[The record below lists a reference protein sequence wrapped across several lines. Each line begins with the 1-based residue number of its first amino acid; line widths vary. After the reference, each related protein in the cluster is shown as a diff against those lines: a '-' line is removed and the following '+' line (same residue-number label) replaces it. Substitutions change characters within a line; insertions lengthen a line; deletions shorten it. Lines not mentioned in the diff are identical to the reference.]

1 MGAQEF
7 TSEQLFN
14 VSWHLNQTYVIWSML
29 EAGILEP
36 DDFQN
41 LRHPVTGQDRPIYE
55 WHVFTQLGKRDFEK
69 LASAGIP
76 ILVCQLGA
84 WVGFTDQDPGYDA
97 VIHPKLLKILYGV
110 EPEGADIVSARL
122 LRPVMGKVR
131 NRVEDLVGTG

>member
-36 DDFQN
+36 EDFQN
-41 LRHPVTGQDRPIYE
+41 LRHPVTGQERPVYE
-55 WHVFTQLGKRDFEK
+55 WHVFTQLGKDDFAK
-69 LASAGIP
+69 LARAGIP
-76 ILVCQLGA
+76 LLVCQLGA
-84 WVGFTDQDPGYDA
+84 WVGFTDLDPGYDE

-110 EPEGADIVSARL
+110 EPEGSEITTARAV
-122 LRPVMGKVR
+122 RPIMGKIR
-131 NRVEDLVGTG
+131 NRVGDLVGIG